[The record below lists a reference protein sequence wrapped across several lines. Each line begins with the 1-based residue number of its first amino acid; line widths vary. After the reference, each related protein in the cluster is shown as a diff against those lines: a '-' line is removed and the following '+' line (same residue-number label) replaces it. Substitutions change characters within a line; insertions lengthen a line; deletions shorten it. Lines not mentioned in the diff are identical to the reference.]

1 MKLAAKLCLIGLA
14 VNADDVSGDK
24 NNNNADGQAV
34 EGSADAPNN
43 CMNDAWEANAEGV
56 CQPKAEYFAL
66 HCNADGMMVEMSPE
80 VVPNALEVSIGSCSG
95 SNNVDTG
102 KWEVNS
108 ALDGCSTSLS
118 TGEDGTLNFGNTLR
132 AEAFNSNSIIF
143 TSNAVNINLG
153 CSYATHYDDIELTT
167 TVVGSDVSTDT
178 EGPEGKFSF
187 ELQMF
192 NDEEMKNEIKDDD
205 ITKIG
210 EPLYFKLSQK
220 FPVDGVEFAI
230 EDCVVKD
237 ENSEQEYSVID
248 GQCPDAFV
256 NTQLSLPDRNSVT
269 FSYTAFQFV
278 GNSDITEAILL
289 RLVCSAYVCNAS
301 DETSSCKLGC
311 EARKRR
317 SIDPSEKKYHVAMNM
332 NMRK

>member
-1 MKLAAKLCLIGLA
+1 M
-14 VNADDVSGDK
+14 
-24 NNNNADGQAV
+24 
-34 EGSADAPNN
+34 
-43 CMNDAWEANAEGV
+43 V

-95 SNNVDTG
+95 STNVDTG

-132 AEAFNSNSIIF
+132 ANAFNSNSIIF
-143 TSNAVNINLG
+143 TSNAVNINVG

-187 ELQMF
+187 DLQMF
-192 NDEEMKNEIKDDD
+192 NDAEMQNEVGEDDV
-205 ITKIG
+205 TKIG
-210 EPLYFKLSQK
+210 EPLYFKLSQQ
-220 FPVDGVEFAI
+220 FPVAGVIFAI
-230 EDCVVKD
+230 DDCVVKD
-237 ENSEQEYSVID
+237 TNSDQEYSVIEN
-248 GQCPDAFV
+248 QCSDVFV
-256 NTQLSLPDRNSVT
+256 NTVMSPAFSSDAVN

-278 GNSDITEAILL
+278 ANSDVTEALSM
-289 RLVCSAYVCNAS
+289 RLVCSAYVCNEA
-301 DETSSCKLGC
+301 DENSLCQLGC

-317 SIDPSEKKYHVAMNM
+317 SIDASETKYHVAINM
-332 NMRK
+332 NMQK